1 MSDPGTTVRVVI
13 RCDEGRLIE
22 YVAGHG
28 DGARLALRDAPDV
41 GAALAALQRAATA
54 ICEIPHPDEP
64 GAPLPNWCDAF
75 LVEGEPVL
83 HLDVQD
89 WGQTYATRII
99 GAVVTSLST
108 ADLDGRLEP
117 FPWPSPPFEYAAG
130 ADIFYGLAD
139 TLWELDERGLPPGFP
154 SGFPVPAGCPLVIA
168 QQGRNDSWE
177 HAAWQRRASQP
188 PFEGYL
194 EDLRLFG
201 CVLERVPGQRSQ
213 GKGGTYGYRFTH
225 PLGHGSVWL
234 HHQWPGEVRGGELPA
249 WYVNVVWQRAG
260 TGSGEPLPEP
270 FLGL

>member
-1 MSDPGTTVRVVI
+1 MSDAGTTVRVVI
-13 RCDEGRLIE
+13 GCDEARLIE
-22 YVAGHG
+22 YVASHG
-28 DGARLALRDAPDV
+28 DSARLALRDVPDV
-41 GAALAALQRAATA
+41 GAALVALQRAAAA
-54 ICEIPHPDEP
+54 ICEIPHPDELS
-64 GAPLPNWCDAF
+64 AALPNWCDAF

-89 WGQTYATRII
+89 WGEAYAAQII
-99 GAVVTSLST
+99 GTVVRSLST

-117 FPWPSPPFEYAAG
+117 FPRPGPPFEYAAG
-130 ADIFYGLAD
+130 ADILYGD
-139 TLWELDERGLPPGFP
+139 FLWELGERGLPPGFP
-154 SGFPVPAGCPLVIA
+154 GGFPVPGGCPMVIA
-168 QQGRNDSWE
+168 QRGSGDSWE
-177 HAAWQRRASQP
+177 HAAWQREASQP

-194 EDLRLFG
+194 DDLRRFG

-213 GKGGTYGYRFTH
+213 SKGGTYGYRFTH

-234 HHQWPGEVRGGELPA
+234 HHQWPGEVRGGVPA